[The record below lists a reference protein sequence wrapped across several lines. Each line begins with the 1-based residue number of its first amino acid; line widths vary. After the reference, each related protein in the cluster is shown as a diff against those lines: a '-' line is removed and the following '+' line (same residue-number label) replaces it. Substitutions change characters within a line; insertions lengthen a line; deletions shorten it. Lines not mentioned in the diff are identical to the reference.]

1 MDERD
6 AAVERWRDGVVER
19 WREAGVSYEGADLP
33 REVPKI
39 DLERLLLDTAI
50 AMPYIARLY
59 NTTATWL
66 HDFGDIVAKHRLRR
80 LISDELPLEHHAPL
94 GAVLDCAQAG
104 QNPREFASIV
114 VVLQPALEPKP
125 LFKSF
130 ERSPALMRIAEQKTG
145 AIGRRWRI
153 YIDDEP
159 LRPKVLRPAS
169 WIMKRHPDFV
179 LRADF
184 KGDLRASVMASLA
197 FDEGAGESEL
207 ALARAAGGSR
217 AQIRKALDH
226 LEMTGRVRR
235 ERAKTGSRITLVKFA
250 GACV

>member
-1 MDERD
+1 MNHAERD
-6 AAVERWRDGVVER
+6 AVVER
-19 WREAGVSYEGADLP
+19 WREAGVAYDGGDLP
-33 REVPKI
+33 RRGPRV
-39 DLERLLLDTAI
+39 DLERLMLDTAR
-50 AMPYIARLY
+50 AMPFLARLY

-66 HDFGDIVAKHRLRR
+66 HAYGDLVAKHRLRR
-80 LISDELPLEHHAPL
+80 LIANELGHEHHAPL

-114 VVLQPALEPKP
+114 VVLKPADEPMP
-125 LFKSF
+125 LVASL
-130 ERSPALMRIAEQKTG
+130 RSRPAMVQWAKDRTG
-145 AIGRRWRI
+145 EIGRRWRV

-159 LRPKVLRPAS
+159 LRPKILRPAN
-169 WIMKRHPDFV
+169 WIMQRHPDFV

-207 ALARAAGGSR
+207 ALAAAAGGSR
-217 AQIRKALDH
+217 AQIRKALDN

-235 ERAKTGSRITLVKFA
+235 HRSKAGTRIELLVFQNS
-250 GACV
+250 

>member
-1 MDERD
+1 MTE
-6 AAVERWRDGVVER
+6 AAVEEALDSIVAEWRNVGVLYGGPDPPGTTARPV
-19 WREAGVSYEGADLP
+19 
-33 REVPKI
+33 
-39 DLERLLLDTAI
+39 DLERILLETTRLMTH
-50 AMPYIARLY
+50 MPRLF

-66 HDFGDIVAKHRLRR
+66 HAYGDLVAKHRFRR
-80 LISDELPLEHHAPL
+80 LVDDGLPRDLQPAL
-94 GAVLDCAQAG
+94 GALLDTAQES

-114 VVLQPALEPKP
+114 SQLQPAEQPES
-125 LFKSF
+125 LF
-130 ERSPALMRIAEQKTG
+130 ALIRGNEVFTTHAKRRTG
-145 AIGRRWRI
+145 EIGRRWRVFLI
-153 YIDDEP
+153 DEP

-197 FDEGAGESEL
+197 FDEGAGDSEL

-217 AQIRKALDH
+217 AQVRKALDN

-235 ERAKTGSRITLVKFA
+235 HRSKAGTRIELLKFK
-250 GACV
+250 

>member
-1 MDERD
+1 MNRDECD
-6 AAVERWRDGVVER
+6 DVVER
-19 WREAGVSYEGADLP
+19 WREVGVAYDGADLP
-33 REVPKI
+33 RNAPRI
-39 DLERLLLDTAI
+39 DLESLLLDTAR
-50 AMPYIARLY
+50 AMPHVARLY

-66 HDFGDIVAKHRLRR
+66 HEFGDLVAKHRLRR
-80 LISDELPLEHHAPL
+80 LIAERLPAEHHAPL
-94 GAVLDCAQAG
+94 GAVLDCAQDG
-104 QNPREFASIV
+104 QNPREFAS
-114 VVLQPALEPKP
+114 VVLVLKPAEEPLPLLES
-125 LFKSF
+125 L
-130 ERSPALMRIAEQKTG
+130 RSNRALVEWAKKKTG
-145 AIGRRWRI
+145 AVGRRWRV

-197 FDEGAGESEL
+197 FDEGADESEL

-217 AQIRKALDH
+217 AQIRKALDN

-235 ERAKTGSRITLVKFA
+235 HRSKAGSRIELLKFA
-250 GACV
+250 GA